1 MRPSRNPSLS
11 SSVLPGGGGQA
22 SEGAETQGEAVK
34 KQWEAGP
41 IPVSPDLLSRPDLV
55 SLLRKWAP
63 LLPEPSCCGVVRC
76 GWPSDR

>member
-11 SSVLPGGGGQA
+11 SSVLPGVGVGGAGLRGRGDA
-22 SEGAETQGEAVK
+22 GEAVK

-41 IPVSPDLLSRPDLV
+41 IPVSPDLV

-76 GWPSDR
+76 GWPSYR